1 MLRREGV
8 RKAEKGKEK
17 KRPGWMEERR
27 DLTVTLHDSICED
40 DGLVQCVMVR
50 RKYLQQLSSFEQ
62 ALSVHMGAMGFQSF
76 MQ

>member
-27 DLTVTLHDSICED
+27 DLTVTLHDSKYVKMTVWCDVSWLGGSIC
-40 DGLVQCVMVR
+40 
-50 RKYLQQLSSFEQ
+50 SS
-62 ALSVHMGAMGFQSF
+62 
-76 MQ
+76 